1 MSRLWEIEKEVL
13 DGWED
18 AQSVLEPL
26 MRMVTCGR
34 APRVLFEPLLLN
46 VVADNVSKEIRNLV
60 ARAMNPKRKINRRDV
75 DSLKA
80 YISEAVSKLPG
91 FDLLPT
97 KRIVWLQYGLTKLLD
112 VPVASIIGEIDW
124 QISSALKA
132 IAARKRKLVHVLN
145 EELCVQDPNLPE
157 NWGADVDED
166 WLAGPKDARQ
176 KLNDALN
183 SSAIGGA
190 DGVVNVIKA
199 EATLLNFDI
208 QVLNEM
214 LLNKNVSH
222 Y

>member
-1 MSRLWEIEKEVL
+1 M
-13 DGWED
+13 
-18 AQSVLEPL
+18 
-26 MRMVTCGR
+26 
-34 APRVLFEPLLLN
+34 
-46 VVADNVSKEIRNLV
+46 
-60 ARAMNPKRKINRRDV
+60 

-80 YISEAVSKLPG
+80 YMSEAVSKLLV
-91 FDLLPT
+91 FDLPPT

-124 QISSALKA
+124 QISSALKTM
-132 IAARKRKLVHVLN
+132 AAHKGKLVNVLN
-145 EELCVQDPNLPE
+145 EELCDQSPNLPE